1 MRLKKGA
8 CSSIGILLLLVFLFV
23 YFQNNTEVSE
33 ATEATVRI
41 GKYFIIF
48 TWKQFLFQTIA
59 KHSYRDSKTFSLLN
73 CNCSRT
79 LFNVETD
86 NSVQFSQTTCGGDAF
101 QRGANQKVVGFSFY
115 GDSSSELHQF
125 RKYFD
130 GIEEN
135 LRLVRSHYGPDWSMR
150 LYYDLETTEGDIA
163 RLSSHWSRSIKSVLS
178 LVEMASMAF
187 MNVKD
192 LLKGALLP

>member
-1 MRLKKGA
+1 MNCVLVSIFRKKDINKSMRLKKGA

-23 YFQNNTEVSE
+23 YFQNNSEVL
-33 ATEATVRI
+33 EATVRII

-48 TWKQFLFQTIA
+48 TWKQFMFQTIT
-59 KHSYRDSKTFSLLN
+59 KHSSRDSKSFSLLN

-101 QRGANQKVVGFSFY
+101 QRGSNQKVVGFSFY

-150 LYYDLETTEGDIA
+150 LYYDLD
-163 RLSSHWSRSIKSVLS
+163 K
-178 LVEMASMAF
+178 
-187 MNVKD
+187 VKYFHI
-192 LLKGALLP
+192 LRYFHILKYFPNLKYFHNLK